1 MINVSNPFPDNE
13 IISFYDCTGMPIF
26 YLHSDGENFY
36 HYDGTSLAYLYNNE
50 FIVSYSGQY
59 LGWLYNGSI
68 IDYKNGTYVF
78 FTVYSSGG
86 PSRPSRKSR
95 PSRASRK
102 SRPSKLSCNSRPS
115 RPSRQI
121 RWSERSNMSFFRS

>member
-1 MINVSNPFPDNE
+1 MINTSNPFPDNE

-36 HYDGTSLAYLYNNE
+36 QYDSTPLAYLYNNE

-68 IDYKNGTYVF
+68 IDYKNGAYVF
-78 FTVYSSGG
+78 LQFIVLVGHRDQAES
-86 PSRPSRKSR
+86 
-95 PSRASRK
+95 
-102 SRPSKLSCNSRPS
+102 LD
-115 RPSRQI
+115 QVDHQ
-121 RWSERSNMSFFRS
+121 ERVDLLN